1 MKLNRD
7 NLAQLNRQPRS
18 EAGRRIVHIGLGAFH
33 RAHQAWYTSRVDREQ
48 NWGIKAFTVRSAEM
62 AQKLEP
68 QDGLFNLVTRGPL
81 GDSYEIVDSIVS
93 VADGSVGDGIEAAIA
108 LLDTAVVMLTITEAG
123 YAMDNEGH
131 VDVKNAPYALARLA
145 AGLELRRNSHGKG
158 LAVVPCDNM
167 PSNGQLL
174 KVAISDLFAA
184 FYGKDA
190 LEWLNREVSFV
201 STSVDRITPKTI
213 ASDIEQVEK
222 ATGWQDDAPVVTEP
236 FSDWILSGDFP
247 LGRPE
252 WERAGATFVA
262 EIEPFERRKLWLLNG
277 AHSLLAY
284 AGLATGHATVA
295 EAIGDS
301 DCRQAVE
308 RYWDEAC
315 RHLDRPNLKL
325 SAYRSSLLARFDN
338 QRIAHQLAQIAMD
351 GSNKLRVRIAP
362 VARLEL
368 EKGNSASGCA
378 AVFAAWIRFALDGR
392 VESDSKI
399 TEIEDTLMQNPDE
412 IERALLSLVAP
423 DLADNEAFMSRIL
436 EILDRQ
442 KI

>member
-1 MKLNRD
+1 M
-7 NLAQLNRQPRS
+7 
-18 EAGRRIVHIGLGAFH
+18 
-33 RAHQAWYTSRVDREQ
+33 
-48 NWGIKAFTVRSAEM
+48 
-62 AQKLEP
+62 
-68 QDGLFNLVTRGPL
+68 
-81 GDSYEIVDSIVS
+81 
-93 VADGSVGDGIEAAIA
+93 
-108 LLDTAVVMLTITEAG
+108 
-123 YAMDNEGH
+123 
-131 VDVKNAPYALARLA
+131 
-145 AGLELRRNSHGKG
+145 
-158 LAVVPCDNM
+158 
-167 PSNGQLL
+167 
-174 KVAISDLFAA
+174 
-184 FYGKDA
+184 
-190 LEWLNREVSFV
+190 
-201 STSVDRITPKTI
+201 
-213 ASDIEQVEK
+213 
-222 ATGWQDDAPVVTEP
+222 
-236 FSDWILSGDFP
+236 
-247 LGRPE
+247 
-252 WERAGATFVA
+252 A

-325 SAYRSSLLARFDN
+325 SAYRSALLARFDN